1 MEGERLEGELEM
13 LRARLAELDEQG
25 LEGGEM
31 ARREREADDATM
43 WVVSRGFV
51 LKLTG

>member
-43 WVVSRGFV
+43 WVVSCGFV
-51 LKLTG
+51 LKLG